1 MRTLMTTD
9 GSDEATTAL
18 RAASRLL
25 RRANNEVD
33 VLCVAPELH
42 LPDQKGKKRVAARI
56 RAKYEERIGIE
67 TRSILDNAQR
77 VLREEGIDSAPLL
90 QTGSPSEVIVRLA
103 SDYDVTVVGARG
115 RYQSPNLG
123 LGPIASR
130 VVEHAAG
137 TVLVARELTAESNFR
152 VLVGFDGST
161 ASRRALSTVCACF
174 NVDEAE
180 ITLLH
185 VKETPWVHLGL
196 DREWFEYP
204 GSIFEETSPENQ
216 LGEGLQREAED
227 LLEDARARLE
237 KYNYSVISIIEEG
250 NPATVILGEAENGG
264 YDLIILGA
272 TGSRDA
278 KHSMLGS
285 VSAKVAWQ
293 APCSV
298 AVIKYNE

>member
-1 MRTLMTTD
+1 MKTLMTTD

-18 RAASRLL
+18 RTAIRLL
-25 RRANNEVD
+25 RKSNNEVA
-33 VLCVAPELH
+33 VLCVAPELY
-42 LPDQKGKKRVAARI
+42 LPEGKAKKRVTARI
-56 RAKYEERIGIE
+56 RAEYEKRIGLE

-77 VLREEGIDSAPLL
+77 VLSEEGIESTPLF

-130 VVEHAAG
+130 VVEHAGGA
-137 TVLVARELTAESNFR
+137 VLVARELTGESNFR
-152 VLVGFDGST
+152 VLVGYDGST
-161 ASRRALSTVCACF
+161 ASSRALSTMAACF

-180 ITLLH
+180 ITLMH
-185 VKETPWVHLGL
+185 VKETPWIHLGL
-196 DREWFEYP
+196 DREWFDYP
-204 GSIFEETSPENQ
+204 GESSPENQ
-216 LGEGLQREAED
+216 LGEGMQREAED
-227 LLEDARARLE
+227 LLEDARALLE
-237 KYNYSVISIIEEG
+237 KYNYSVMTMIEEG
-250 NPATVILGEAENGG
+250 NPATEIIGEAESGE
-264 YDLIILGA
+264 YDLIIVGA
-272 TGSRDA
+272 TGLRDA

>member
-1 MRTLMTTD
+1 MKTLMATD
-9 GSDEATTAL
+9 GSDEAATAL

-25 RRANNEVD
+25 RRSKNEIE
-33 VLCVAPELH
+33 VLCVAPEFYQ
-42 LPDQKGKKRVAARI
+42 PGRKGKKRGAARN
-56 RAKYEERIGIE
+56 REEYEKRIGLE
-67 TRSILDNAQR
+67 TRSILENAKSI
-77 VLREEGIDSAPLL
+77 LKEEGIDSNLL
-90 QTGSPSEVIVRLA
+90 FETGSPSEVIVRLA
-103 SDYDVTVVGARG
+103 SEYDVTVVGARG

-130 VVEHAAG
+130 VVEHAPGA
-137 TVLVARELTAESNFR
+137 VLVARELTAEGNFR

-161 ASRRALSTVCACF
+161 ASRRALTTMAACF
-174 NVDEAE
+174 NVNEAE

-185 VKETPWVHLGL
+185 IKETPWIHLGL
-196 DREWFEYP
+196 DIEWFDHP
-204 GSIFEETSPENQ
+204 GGAFDRSSPEMQ
-216 LGEGLQREAED
+216 LEEGLQREAEA
-227 LLEDARARLE
+227 LLEKARARLA
-237 KYNYSVISIIEEG
+237 KYNYSVITMIKEG
-250 NPATVILGEAENGG
+250 NPATEIIGEAENGE

-272 TGSRDA
+272 TGSRDT